1 MNGIRF
7 FRKKNHM
14 TQTELANV
22 IGVTQT
28 SVSQWESGRNYP
40 DIKTAK
46 RLADIFGATLDQ
58 ILGSESMTE
67 DDLRSAGEPFRL
79 ILEKSDDL
87 GDEDALLLDQK
98 IRLVE
103 LMDKLS
109 PLARARILDRAEI
122 FYEVAQLQADSEK
135 KDRRGLDMGA
145 GDLFGDDA

>member
-1 MNGIRF
+1 
-7 FRKKNHM
+7 M

-58 ILGSESMTE
+58 ILGSDDMTE
-67 DDLRSAGEPFRL
+67 EDLRLAGEPFRL
-79 ILEKSDDL
+79 ILERSDDMS
-87 GDEDALLLDQK
+87 DEDALLLDQK
-98 IRLVE
+98 IRLIE

-109 PLARARILDRAEI
+109 PMARTRVLDRAEI
-122 FYEVAQLQADSEK
+122 FYEVAQLQEEA
-135 KDRRGLDMGA
+135 DRRKSQHEVDEAAELED
-145 GDLFGDDA
+145 

>member
-1 MNGIRF
+1 MNGIRY

-58 ILGSESMTE
+58 ILGSDDMTE
-67 DDLRSAGEPFRL
+67 EDLRLAGEPFRL
-79 ILEKSDDL
+79 IHERSDDMS
-87 GDEDALLLDQK
+87 DEDALLLDQK
-98 IRLVE
+98 IRLIE

-109 PLARARILDRAEI
+109 PLARTRVLDRAEI
-122 FYEVAQLQADSEK
+122 FYEVAQLQEEANKRSSY
-135 KDRRGLDMGA
+135 
-145 GDLFGDDA
+145 DDEDTVEFED

>member
-1 MNGIRF
+1 MNGIRY

-58 ILGSESMTE
+58 ILGSDDMTE
-67 DDLRSAGEPFRL
+67 EDLRLAGEPFRL
-79 ILEKSDDL
+79 IPERSDDMS
-87 GDEDALLLDQK
+87 DEDALLLDQK
-98 IRLVE
+98 IRLIE

-109 PLARARILDRAEI
+109 PLARTRVLDRAEI
-122 FYEVAQLQADSEK
+122 FYEVAQLQEEANKRSSY
-135 KDRRGLDMGA
+135 
-145 GDLFGDDA
+145 DDEDTVEFED

>member
-1 MNGIRF
+1 MNGIRY

-58 ILGSESMTE
+58 ILGSDDMTE
-67 DDLRSAGEPFRL
+67 EDLRLAGEPFRP
-79 ILEKSDDL
+79 ILERSDDMS
-87 GDEDALLLDQK
+87 DEDALLLDQK
-98 IRLVE
+98 IRLIE

-109 PLARARILDRAEI
+109 PLARTRVLDRAEI
-122 FYEVAQLQADSEK
+122 FYEVAQLQEEANKRSSY
-135 KDRRGLDMGA
+135 
-145 GDLFGDDA
+145 DDEDTVEFED

>member
-1 MNGIRF
+1 MNGIKY

-58 ILGSESMTE
+58 ILGSDDMTE
-67 DDLRSAGEPFRL
+67 EDLRLAGEPFRL
-79 ILEKSDDL
+79 ILERSDDMS
-87 GDEDALLLDQK
+87 DEDALLLDQK
-98 IRLVE
+98 IRLIE

-109 PLARARILDRAEI
+109 PLARTRVLDRAEI
-122 FYEVAQLQADSEK
+122 FYEVAQLQEEANKRSSY
-135 KDRRGLDMGA
+135 
-145 GDLFGDDA
+145 DDEDTVEFED

>member
-1 MNGIRF
+1 MNGIKY

-58 ILGSESMTE
+58 ILGSDDMTE
-67 DDLRSAGEPFRL
+67 EDLRLAGEPFRL
-79 ILEKSDDL
+79 ILERSDDMSE
-87 GDEDALLLDQK
+87 EDALLLDQK
-98 IRLVE
+98 IRLIE

-109 PLARARILDRAEI
+109 PLARTRVLDRAEI
-122 FYEVAQLQADSEK
+122 FYEVAQLQEEADKRKSY
-135 KDRRGLDMGA
+135 
-145 GDLFGDDA
+145 DDDEIVELED

>member
-1 MNGIRF
+1 
-7 FRKKNHM
+7 M

-58 ILGSESMTE
+58 ILGSDDMTE
-67 DDLRSAGEPFRL
+67 EDLRLAGEPFRL
-79 ILEKSDDL
+79 ILERSDDMS
-87 GDEDALLLDQK
+87 DEDALLLDQK
-98 IRLVE
+98 IRLIE

-109 PLARARILDRAEI
+109 PLARTRVLDRAEI
-122 FYEVAQLQADSEK
+122 FYEVAQLQEEANKRSSY
-135 KDRRGLDMGA
+135 
-145 GDLFGDDA
+145 DDEDTVEFED

>member
-1 MNGIRF
+1 MNGIRY

-58 ILGSESMTE
+58 ILGSDDMTE
-67 DDLRSAGEPFRL
+67 EDLRLAGEPFRL
-79 ILEKSDDL
+79 ILERSDDMS
-87 GDEDALLLDQK
+87 DEDALLLDQK
-98 IRLVE
+98 IRLIE

-109 PLARARILDRAEI
+109 PLARTRVLDRAEI
-122 FYEVAQLQADSEK
+122 FYEVAQLQEEANKRSSY
-135 KDRRGLDMGA
+135 
-145 GDLFGDDA
+145 DDEDTVEFED